1 MMPTKKLILIAAV
14 FFMFAP
20 NAVMAQD
27 PFGDLR
33 VIVKDFYDDTPV
45 VGAQVLITP
54 CNDIGTTDSN
64 GEYLFTSVTPSRSYQ
79 VDVEATGFISR
90 SVGFVTVEADQEA
103 VAQVPLKQ
111 ESTISGQV
119 TDGSLPLA
127 GVVVILG
134 TIEGTPPSEYLVAS
148 QAVTTDGSGEYTLE
162 NVDEGSYKIATLAD
176 DYVRDMVD
184 IEAEAGQTHTHNVTL
199 TSGGSSSA
207 TADIVLRSSFSGDPL
222 PLPTYKGKRAYFDMR
237 GSTGAEEIYWLKEE
251 VPPNSVPMGQEYYLA
266 QSQVYSFIIP
276 ATGSYVVKLLITDSS
291 GVVAS
296 ESISFDAA
304 NIAPE
309 AVPSV
314 IPGPSEIPYI
324 YNDQVYPSTS
334 GSTHVAAG
342 ESVYLRGFAIDQTLL
357 SPEEFNPDAPCFD
370 IYENKNGNFSASL
383 FDYSWTL
390 KDKNNTDL
398 TYLLSPSA
406 SSENVTFDVPG
417 GTPAGDYFVAS
428 LTVTD
433 DELATSDP
441 TEVTI
446 MVAEPVNEVTC
457 GLASE
462 CHSGPDDPTASY
474 PSTQHAQV
482 QDGATCQ
489 DCHGPSSE
497 HNNDPDNNSLS
508 LSYWPGVCGQ
518 CHIEFA
524 ELQKANHSDPLPFGY
539 YEPSEGRLTS
549 CYKCHFTPGYIGAVE
564 QQDKPF
570 YQFSYPSETLAE
582 IPRDTPNVSCSVC
595 HDPHVAT
602 IDNPYGLRTGSA
614 GTACD
619 TCHYEKWHNAIL
631 EGRAGEF
638 ENGYHYPGE
647 DYTPFSGENNPHRT
661 EDKCV
666 HCHMDETLNVTD
678 ANDVLKIGG
687 HTMRMRDYGDDQ
699 VPETGDDILN
709 LAACQN
715 ADCHPGLTD
724 FNHEGKQTEIK
735 GLLANLGDLLK
746 GENHGFLPGFQ
757 PGKCARCHKGG
768 TVPFLEDS
776 NNVLENAYTNYKL
789 VLNDR
794 SWGIHNPGYVEKLLQ
809 DSINSVLCEG
819 NFDCDEDVDGTD
831 AATFKAD
838 FGRSMFFDPCSNEN
852 QCHGDFDCDVDVD
865 GTDAALFKSDFG
877 RSIFS
882 NPCRPCE
889 GGDWCSYP

>member
-1 MMPTKKLILIAAV
+1 MCMKKLILIGAIL
-14 FFMFAP
+14 FLFTP
-20 NAVMAQD
+20 NAVTAQD
-27 PFGDLR
+27 SMGSLR
-33 VIVKDFYDDTPV
+33 VVVKDFYDATPV

-54 CNDIGTTDSN
+54 CNDTGTTDLN
-64 GEYLFTSVTPSRSYQ
+64 GEYLFAPVTPFRGYQ
-79 VDVEATGFISR
+79 IDVEADGFIAQLT
-90 SVGFVTVEADQEA
+90 GFVTVEANQET
-103 VAQVPLKQ
+103 VAHVPLKQ

-134 TIEGTPPSEYLVAS
+134 VLEGTPPSEYLVAS
-148 QAVTTDGSGEYTLE
+148 QAVTTDGSGAYSLE
-162 NVDEGSYKIATLAD
+162 NVDEGSYKIVALAD
-176 DYVRDMVD
+176 DYVRNMAD
-184 IEAEAGQTHTHNVTL
+184 IEAVAGQTHTHDVTL

-207 TADIVLRSSFSGDPL
+207 IADKVLRSSFSGDPL
-222 PLPTYKGKRAYFDMR
+222 PLPTYTGKRAYFDSR
-237 GSTGAEEIYWLKEE
+237 GSTGVEEIYWLKEE
-251 VPPNSVPMGQEYYLA
+251 VPPGSVPVGEEYYLA

-276 ATGSYVVKLLITDSS
+276 ATGDYQVRLFVTDSS
-291 GVVAS
+291 GTVAS
-296 ESISFDAA
+296 TSISFAAA

-314 IPGPSEIPYI
+314 IPGPSELPYL
-324 YNDQVYPSTS
+324 YNSQLLASTS
-334 GSTHVAAG
+334 GSTNVPAG
-342 ESVYLRGFAIDQTLL
+342 STVYLRGFAVDKTLI

-370 IYENKNGNFSASL
+370 IYEIKNGNFSASL

-398 TYLLSPSA
+398 THLLSPSA
-406 SSENVTFDVPG
+406 TSENVSFDVPG

-433 DELATSDP
+433 DEMSTSDP
-441 TEVTI
+441 EEITI
-446 MVAEPVNEVTC
+446 TVAETVDEVTC

-462 CHSGPDDPTASY
+462 CHKSPDDPPASY
-474 PSTQHAQV
+474 PTTRHAQV

-489 DCHGPSSE
+489 DCHGLSSE
-497 HNNDPDNNSLS
+497 HNIDPNNNKLS
-508 LSYWPGVCGQ
+508 FSYWPGVCGQ
-518 CHIEFA
+518 CHEEFA
-524 ELQKANHSDPLPFGY
+524 EMQKANHSDPLPFGY
-539 YEPSEGRLTS
+539 YEPSEGRLAS
-549 CYKCHFTPGYIGAVE
+549 CYKCHYTPGYVGAVE
-564 QQDKPF
+564 SGTPF
-570 YQFSYPSETLAE
+570 HEYSYFPWFDESLV
-582 IPRDTPNVSCSVC
+582 PRDTPNISCSVC
-595 HDPHVAT
+595 HDPHQADT
-602 IDNPYGLRTGSA
+602 GNPYGLRTGSA

-661 EDKCV
+661 ADKCV
-666 HCHMDETLNVTD
+666 HCHMDETLNVRD
-678 ANDVLKIGG
+678 GNDVLKIGG

-724 FNHEGKQTEIK
+724 FDHQGKQTEIK
-735 GLLANLGDLLK
+735 GLLTILGDMLK

-768 TVPFLEDS
+768 TVPFLDDF

-794 SWGIHNPGYVEKLLQ
+794 SWGIHNPGYVVKLLQ
-809 DSINSVLCEG
+809 DSISSVLCEG

-838 FGRSMFFDPCSNEN
+838 FGRSPFFKPCTNVDSCN
-852 QCHGDFDCDVDVD
+852 GDFDCDVDVD

-877 RSIFS
+877 RNTFS